1 MKLTQLSVFLENRP
15 GRLRELCETLSGEGL
30 NITTL
35 SLADTEKFGILRMIV
50 KEADRAK
57 AALSAR
63 GFVVKT
69 SSVLAVEVSDEPGG
83 LAAILAAAEK
93 AGLSVE
99 YMYAFTIKSGGRGIL
114 VFRFDDTDKAIAALQ
129 TASINVLTPVDVY
142 ARV

>member
-15 GRLRELCETLSGEGL
+15 GRLRELCETLSGEGI

-35 SLADTEKFGILRMIV
+35 SLADTEKFGILRLIV
-50 KEADRAK
+50 KDVDRAR
-57 AALSAR
+57 AALGAK

-83 LAAILAAAEK
+83 LARILAVAEK
-93 AGLSVE
+93 GGLSVE

-129 TASINVLTPVDVY
+129 AAKVNVLSSVDLF

>member
-15 GRLRELCETLSGEGL
+15 GRLHELCETLSGEGI

-35 SLADTEKFGILRMIV
+35 SLADTEKFGILRLIV
-50 KEADRAK
+50 QDVDRAK
-57 AALSAR
+57 AALGAK

-83 LAAILAAAEK
+83 LARILAVAEQG
-93 AGLSVE
+93 GLSVE

-129 TASINVLTPVDVY
+129 AAKVNVLSSVDLF

>member
-15 GRLRELCETLSGEGL
+15 GRLHELCETLSGERI

-35 SLADTEKFGILRMIV
+35 SLADTEKFGILRLIV
-50 KEADRAK
+50 QDVDRAK
-57 AALSAR
+57 AALGAR

-83 LAAILAAAEK
+83 LARILAVAEQ

-129 TASINVLTPVDVY
+129 AAKINVLTPVALF

>member
-15 GRLRELCETLSGEGL
+15 GRLRELCETLSGEGI

-35 SLADTEKFGILRMIV
+35 SLADTEKFGILRLIV
-50 KEADRAK
+50 QDVDRAR
-57 AALSAR
+57 AALGAK

-83 LAAILAAAEK
+83 LARILAVAEQG
-93 AGLSVE
+93 GLSVE

-129 TASINVLTPVDVY
+129 AAKVNVLSSVDLF

>member
-1 MKLTQLSVFLENRP
+1 LH
-15 GRLRELCETLSGEGL
+15 ELCETLSGERI

-35 SLADTEKFGILRMIV
+35 SLADTEKFGILRLIV
-50 KEADRAK
+50 QDVDRAK
-57 AALSAR
+57 AALTAK

-83 LAAILAAAEK
+83 LARILDVAEQ

-114 VFRFDDTDKAIAALQ
+114 VFRFDETDKAIAALQ
-129 TASINVLTPVDVY
+129 AATVNVLKPVDLF